1 MSSCNTWAIVPVKS
15 LTLVKQRL
23 KAVLPLAARR
33 QLMLTMLEDV
43 LATLRQVEHLPVL
56 VVTPDP
62 LVVELAETA
71 GALTLREAVS
81 SGHSAA
87 AVAGFVHAQVHGAVR
102 AFTVPADAPLVT
114 ANEVRELIEAGRQT
128 TGPNVTLVPNH
139 DGDGTNCFLVSPPDL
154 MQPSFGSGSF
164 ARHLAA
170 AAALQVECRVLQLPG
185 LALDIDESADLAK
198 LMNHKQSDPKYAF
211 LQKRNVDAALQ
222 MVSR

>member
-1 MSSCNTWAIVPVKS
+1 MNPRDTWAIVPVKS

-33 QLMLTMLEDV
+33 QLMLTMFEDV

-62 LVVELAETA
+62 LVVELAERA
-71 GALTLREAVS
+71 GASVLREAAS

-87 AVAGFVHAQVHGAVR
+87 AMAGFARAQAQRVER

-114 ANEVRELIEAGRQT
+114 AHEVHELIEAGRQT
-128 TGPNVTLVPNH
+128 AGPHVTLVPNH
-139 DGDGTNCFLVSPPDL
+139 DGDGTNGLLVSPPNL
-154 MQPSFGSGSF
+154 MHPSFGPGSF

-170 AAALQVECRVLQLPG
+170 AAALRAECRVLRLPG
-185 LALDIDESADLAK
+185 LALDIDEPSDLVQ
-198 LMNHKQSDPKYAF
+198 LMQHKQGDPRYEF
-211 LQKRNVDAALQ
+211 LRDQDLEAALETE
-222 MVSR
+222 SR